1 MRCRE
6 LPDRYNRAVLTF
18 RQAFGRVI
26 RSARDRR
33 GWSQQDLA
41 DRLGST
47 QANVWKLENG
57 STDFRLSTMVA
68 VAKVFGRK
76 ASEWLSEVER
86 EMDLAATLPVSEAS
100 ELSQ

>member
-1 MRCRE
+1 
-6 LPDRYNRAVLTF
+6 
-18 RQAFGRVI
+18 
-26 RSARDRR
+26 
-33 GWSQQDLA
+33 
-41 DRLGST
+41 
-47 QANVWKLENG
+47 
-57 STDFRLSTMVA
+57 MVA